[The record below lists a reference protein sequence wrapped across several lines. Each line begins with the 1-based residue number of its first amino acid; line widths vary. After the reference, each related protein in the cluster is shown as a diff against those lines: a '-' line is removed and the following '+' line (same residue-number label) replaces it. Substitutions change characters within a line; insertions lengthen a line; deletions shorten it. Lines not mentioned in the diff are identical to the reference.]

1 MWFFWPAGS
10 KHLTLEINRKLMLI
24 NAYYSLFKFIQTDS
38 GLQYSDL
45 SLDRTMVAECCLDC
59 TCAVVLKGAPLS
71 LGTKFENHDVQF
83 EYALSLPKALCPNSK
98 NKEFTV
104 SIRHVYQI
112 LST

>member
-1 MWFFWPAGS
+1 
-10 KHLTLEINRKLMLI
+10 MLI
-24 NAYYSLFKFIQTDS
+24 IVYSSLFKFIQTDS

-45 SLDRTMVAECCLDC
+45 SLDLTMVAECCLDC
-59 TCAVVLKGAPLS
+59 TCDVVLKGAPLS

-83 EYALSLPKALCPNSK
+83 EYACCPNSK